1 MSRVQGEGPVP
12 LAGESSTQTGETFD
26 LEGYLAR
33 SRARVEKG
41 LERTLEDL
49 LPLIDP
55 GQRGAVR
62 QGITTGGKRLR
73 PVLCMAAYEA
83 CGGEDQ
89 EAIVDLAVALELLHG
104 YSLMHDDLPCM
115 DDAPLRR
122 GVPTPHMV
130 HGEVVTLIGG
140 AALIPAAHL
149 QGWRAAGRLGLP
161 DAEARAI
168 LQAIAKAVGGEG
180 MVGGQALDLLGEGR
194 RLTRAELDQLHR
206 RKTGALLEVSLS
218 VGARAALAPAQE
230 RKSLEGYGRAI
241 GLAFQIAD
249 DVLDATSDEEVLGK
263 APSDASLGKSTY
275 VALLGVDGAR
285 DEANRLVR
293 KAHEALARAELRS
306 PPLEALASYV
316 VERDR

>member
-1 MSRVQGEGPVP
+1 VSRVQGEGPVP
-12 LAGESSTQTGETFD
+12 LAGESSTQTGENFD

-33 SRARVEKG
+33 SRGRVEKG
-41 LERTLEDL
+41 LERSLEDL

-62 QGITTGGKRLR
+62 QGIITGGKRLR
-73 PVLCMAAYEA
+73 PVLCMAAYEV

-168 LQAIAKAVGGEG
+168 LQAIAQAVGGEG

-194 RLTRAELDQLHR
+194 RLSRAELDQLHR

-218 VGARAALAPAQE
+218 VGARAALAPAKE

-249 DVLDATSDEEVLGK
+249 DVLDATSDQEVLGK

-293 KAHEALARAELRS
+293 TAHEALARAELRS